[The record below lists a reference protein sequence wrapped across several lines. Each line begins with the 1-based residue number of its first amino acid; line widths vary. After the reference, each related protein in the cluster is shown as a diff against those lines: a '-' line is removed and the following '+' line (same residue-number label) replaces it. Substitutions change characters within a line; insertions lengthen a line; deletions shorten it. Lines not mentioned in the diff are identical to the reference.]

1 MFCRMKLQHKKRSF
15 QMIEAS
21 ANQTN
26 VTMGYQQKT
35 RQFKSFKRKNCP
47 PKEPKKNDAE
57 TLWYHDLSGN
67 KFNYNAKIA
76 NKLGLWAAI
85 ILEII
90 RYWCRYNAHKKKSQ
104 RDYSFYQTGEEFAQM
119 LGMSKKTFWKV
130 INILKKQGLIE
141 ISKDTNHYGKI
152 NLYTLTQ
159 KYFEVAGISTITKL
173 EKAILFSKK
182 KEVILNQNYDPNL
195 SETMEG
201 QFHQVMDFLGDNLC
215 NPSTQPLSPKKV
227 TFSNKI
233 NDLSK
238 SSVAHNILTYKI
250 YPPTPYQISSS
261 KTDFGDGLEE
271 CVLGKN
277 EKLKTCS
284 VRDQENIKIQP
295 AKKRKLNERKKP
307 LQGSRK
313 VKSPARIEA
322 LEGFEA
328 LHGFPSSLCREKHE
342 EFYNAYP
349 KKADKEASYRAFVKV
364 LFLLE
369 VSFGD
374 LLKKVAVFKDS
385 EDVQKRMGIENGR
398 YIKHPANWLWN
409 KSWADIALP
418 ENPHRQ
424 RDVEKTTVQ
433 SFVNAQNAEIQPF
446 LTHLC
451 ALIGEAAFLS
461 WFTSL
466 AYTLSGQELV
476 MECQSSFREEKIR
489 LKFGQWMEIALKK
502 ASLENVRISF
512 RIAQTSPVSSGQEN
526 IGLAEHKG

>member
-1 MFCRMKLQHKKRSF
+1 
-15 QMIEAS
+15 MIEAS

-26 VTMGYQQKT
+26 ATTAYQQKA
-35 RQFKSFKRKNCP
+35 RRFKTFKRKHYT
-47 PKEPKKNDAE
+47 PKAPKKNDAE
-57 TLWYHDLSGN
+57 IIWYHDMNGN
-67 KFNYNAKIA
+67 KFNYNTKIA
-76 NKLGLWAAI
+76 NKLGLWTAI

-90 RYWCRYNAHKKKSQ
+90 RYWCSYNSHKKQS
-104 RDYSFYQTGEEFAQM
+104 REAYSFYKTGEEFAKM
-119 LGMSKKTFWKV
+119 LGMSEKTFWKV
-130 INILKKQGLIE
+130 VGILKKQGLIE
-141 ISKDTNHYGKI
+141 IIKDKNHYGKI

-159 KYFEVAGISTITKL
+159 KYFELAGCSTMTKL
-173 EKAILFSKK
+173 EKVILFSKK
-182 KEVILNQNYDPNL
+182 ELVILNQKSDHNMSETIEEKFHHVMAFLGENL
-195 SETMEG
+195 S
-201 QFHQVMDFLGDNLC
+201 H
-215 NPSTQPLSPKKV
+215 PSTQPFSPIKV

-233 NDLSK
+233 NDLLKPST
-238 SSVAHNILTYKI
+238 VHNTLIYKI
-250 YPPTPYQISSS
+250 HPPTPYQITFS

-271 CVLGKN
+271 CVFNETENLKN
-277 EKLKTCS
+277 HY
-284 VRDQENIKIQP
+284 VDNQENVKIRP
-295 AKKRKLNERKKP
+295 AKKRQPNERKKS

-322 LEGFEA
+322 LEEFES
-328 LHGFPSSLCREKHE
+328 LHSFPSSLCREKHE

-349 KKADKEASYRAFVKV
+349 KKTDKEASYRAFVKV

-369 VSFGD
+369 ISFAN
-374 LLKKVAVFKDS
+374 LLKKTAVFANS
-385 EDVQKRMGIENGR
+385 EDIQKRIGIESGR

-409 KSWADIALP
+409 KSWADIVLP

-433 SFVNAQNAEIQPF
+433 SFLAEQNAEIQPF
-446 LTHLC
+446 LIHLC

-466 AYTLSGQELV
+466 AYTLSSQELV

-512 RIAQTSPVSSGQEN
+512 SISQSSPASSGQEN
-526 IGLAEHKG
+526 IGLSGTPT